1 MTALTRKFDDD
12 DQRWFASA
20 SGDVNPIHVDTDWAA
35 VHFPGARVVHGQHV
49 LLWALDELVRAR
61 PGTHFASIQVTY
73 VKPVVIGDRVE
84 ASLSPDRK
92 LMQLKVHGEVAAAV
106 RVEFGGN
113 AARAE
118 PRFKGGAV
126 PAAVRARRVTEL
138 PGLSG
143 TVTLPPLAQSL
154 TTRFA
159 ALAEALGGERVIGLA
174 AISTLVGM
182 DCPGLHSMLSKV
194 VVRMDDAVDRDE
206 LAFQVR
212 KFHEPMSLVEIDVNG
227 MGISGTVSAFTAR
240 EPTPAAPDQAL
251 RALVSPTEFRG
262 QRPLVVGAT
271 SGLGYATA
279 RLLAAGG
286 ADPVLTWHASPP
298 DEVISAVRV
307 LGANGTVIRLDAAA
321 PSEGLVDIEASGW
334 DGAQLYY
341 FATPRIFRRRVEP
354 YQKQD
359 FRDFVRVFVDGFSEI
374 VRTLASRNSNPL
386 TVFYPSTTAI
396 DDSTAG
402 LPEYADA
409 KTMGEQLCA
418 RMEKQMP
425 GLKIVVARLPRT
437 ATRQTDTF
445 LKVKSETPEAIMLPL
460 IRNVQSNGKA

>member
-20 SGDVNPIHVDTDWAA
+20 SGDVNPIHVDADWAA

-49 LLWALDELVRAR
+49 LLWALDELARAR
-61 PGTHFASIQVTY
+61 PGTHLASIQATY

-84 ASLSPDRK
+84 ASLSPDGK
-92 LMQLKVHGEVAAAV
+92 LMQIKVHGEIAVAV

-113 AARAE
+113 VARAE
-118 PRFKGGAV
+118 PRFRGGVV
-126 PAAVRARRVTEL
+126 PAAARARRIAEL
-138 PGLSG
+138 AGLSG

-159 ALAEALGGERVIGLA
+159 ALADALGGERVIGLA

-194 VVRMDDAVDRDE
+194 VVKMDDAVDRGD

-240 EPTPAAPDQAL
+240 EPAPTAPDQAL
-251 RALVSPTEFRG
+251 RAMVSPTEFRG

-279 RLLAAGG
+279 RLLAAGS
-286 ADPVLTWHASPP
+286 ADPVLTWHASPA
-298 DEVISAVRV
+298 DEIVGAVRA
-307 LGANGTVIRLDAAA
+307 LGANGTAVRLDAAA
-321 PSEGLVDIEASGW
+321 PSQGLAEIEASGW

-341 FATPRIFRRRVEP
+341 FATPRIFRRRIEP
-354 YQKQD
+354 YQEQD
-359 FRDFVRVFVDGFSEI
+359 FRDFAAVFVDGFSEI
-374 VRTLASRNSNPL
+374 VRTLASRGSGPL
-386 TVFYPSTTAI
+386 TVFYPSSIAVEN
-396 DDSTAG
+396 STAS

-409 KTMGEQLCA
+409 KTMGEELCT
-418 RMEKQMP
+418 RMERKMP
-425 GLKIVVARLPRT
+425 GLRIVVARLPRT

-460 IRNVQSNGKA
+460 IRTVQSHGNV

>member
-1 MTALTRKFDDD
+1 MTAPTRKFDDD

-20 SGDVNPIHVDTDWAA
+20 SGDVNPIHVDADWAA

-49 LLWALDELVRAR
+49 LLWALDAFARAR
-61 PGTHFASIQVTY
+61 PGAHLASIQATY
-73 VKPVVIGDRVE
+73 VKPVVIGDWVE
-84 ASLSPDRK
+84 ASLSPDHK
-92 LMQLKVHGEVAAAV
+92 LMQLKVHGEVAVAV

-113 AARAE
+113 AGRPE
-118 PRFKGGAV
+118 PRFQSGVV
-126 PAAVRARRVTEL
+126 PAAARARRVAEL
-138 PGLSG
+138 AGLSG
-143 TVTLPPLAQSL
+143 TVALPPLAQSL

-159 ALAEALGGERVIGLA
+159 ALTEAVGGARVIGLA

-182 DCPGLHSMLSKV
+182 DCPGLHSMLSNV
-194 VVRMDDAVDRDE
+194 VVRMDDAVDRGE
-206 LAFQVR
+206 LAFRVR
-212 KFHEPMSLVEIDVNG
+212 KFHEPMSLVEMDVNG

-240 EPTPAAPDQAL
+240 QPAPAAPDQAL
-251 RALVSPTEFRG
+251 RAMVSPTEFRG

-286 ADPVLTWHASPP
+286 ADPILTWHASPP
-298 DEVISAVRV
+298 NEIISAVRA
-307 LGANGTVIRLDAAA
+307 LGANGTALQIDAAA
-321 PSEGLVDIEASGW
+321 PSQGLAEIEASGW

-354 YQKQD
+354 YQEQD
-359 FRDFVRVFVDGFSEI
+359 FRDFVGVFVDGFYEI
-374 VRTLASRNSNPL
+374 VRTFASREPF
-386 TVFYPSTTAI
+386 TVFYPSSTAVE
-396 DDSTAG
+396 DSTAG

-409 KTMGEQLCA
+409 KIMGERLCA
-418 RMEKQMP
+418 RMEEKTP

-460 IRNVQSNGKA
+460 IRAVQSRANA